1 MAKEVNKKGGGEID
15 EQFLISMM
23 AKEEPT
29 SAATTKAAKE
39 DLPEETSPKEAK
51 GSPRKENDNV
61 SENRNEPESKKKKAR
76 QADYETLF
84 LKNSEET
91 ARYGKT
97 IYIRKEFHERVQRI
111 VQVLGDNEISL
122 YSYIDNV
129 LLHHFDTF
137 QNEIREGYEKK
148 QKPII

>member
-1 MAKEVNKKGGGEID
+1 MAKEANKKNGGKID
-15 EQFLISMM
+15 EEFLISMM
-23 AKEEPT
+23 AKEERT
-29 SAATTKAAKE
+29 SNVTAKTARE
-39 DLPEETSPKEAK
+39 SVPEEISPKETENF
-51 GSPRKENDNV
+51 PRKENNDV
-61 SENRNEPESKKKKAR
+61 PESRHEPENKKKKSR
-76 QADYETLF
+76 QADYEALF
-84 LKNSEET
+84 LKSSEET

-129 LLHHFDTF
+129 LSHHFDTF
-137 QNEIREGYEKK
+137 QHEIREGYERK